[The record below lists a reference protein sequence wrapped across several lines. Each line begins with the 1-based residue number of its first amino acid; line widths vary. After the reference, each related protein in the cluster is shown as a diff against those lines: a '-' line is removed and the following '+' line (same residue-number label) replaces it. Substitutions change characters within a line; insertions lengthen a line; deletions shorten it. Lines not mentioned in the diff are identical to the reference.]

1 MEFIGRLAAL
11 VPRLRV
17 NLTWLYRFFAPNSR
31 LREHVVPMNRA
42 DEEMQPGMPKLKA
55 YLMTWAQQL
64 KRVFAIEIEK
74 CEECSGEV
82 KAIASIE
89 DPDVIEK
96 ILKYL
101 GLDEASQARN
111 CSPPAGLFDYST
123 KLS

>member
-1 MEFIGRLAAL
+1 MVLSLMEFIGRLAAL

-89 DPDVIEK
+89 DSDVIGK
-96 ILKYL
+96 ILKHL
-101 GLDEASQARN
+101 EIDTDIQNSGTSG
-111 CSPPAGLFDYST
+111 PH
-123 KLS
+123 